1 MSTASTGRPS
11 AVKKSAL
18 TVPSL
23 ACASRSTVRLLN
35 GTVSASVSR
44 SVSGRSDIAS
54 NPPAPRA
61 AHRHTWPARY
71 RGSPSSASLV
81 SRSSRSTLSMVAG
94 VSMRLAKYLASAGV
108 ASRRASE
115 EIVRAGRVT
124 LNGEIVTDPA
134 RDVGPGDAV
143 VVDGDPVAHGHAD
156 RVVYALNKP
165 AGVVSTA
172 RDPQGR
178 PTVVTMV
185 PQTER
190 LYPVGRLDIDTTGL
204 ILLTNEGDLAHR
216 LTHPSF
222 EVEKTYRAVVSRP
235 PVREPELQ
243 ALRDGVELDDGRT
256 APAKVRRVGADT
268 IEITIHEGRKRQ
280 VKRMCEAVGH
290 PVKRLERVAFGPL
303 SLCDLPRG
311 RWRKLTAGEVD
322 TLVDWAAGRTPGHA

>member
-1 MSTASTGRPS
+1 
-11 AVKKSAL
+11 
-18 TVPSL
+18 
-23 ACASRSTVRLLN
+23 
-35 GTVSASVSR
+35 
-44 SVSGRSDIAS
+44 
-54 NPPAPRA
+54 
-61 AHRHTWPARY
+61 
-71 RGSPSSASLV
+71 
-81 SRSSRSTLSMVAG
+81 
-94 VSMRLAKYLASAGV
+94 MRLAKYLASAGV

-124 LNGEIVTDPA
+124 VGGVSVTDPA

-143 VVDGDPVAHGHAD
+143 AVDGRPVSRVRE

-178 PTVVTMV
+178 PTVVTIV

-222 EVEKTYRAVVSRP
+222 EVEKTYRAVVGGP

-256 APAKVRRVGADT
+256 APARVRRVAADT

-303 SLCDLPRG
+303 QLGGLPRG
-311 RWRKLTAGEVD
+311 RWRKLGAGEVD
-322 TLVDWAAGRTPGHA
+322 ALLEWVAGRPPGRA

>member
-1 MSTASTGRPS
+1 
-11 AVKKSAL
+11 
-18 TVPSL
+18 
-23 ACASRSTVRLLN
+23 
-35 GTVSASVSR
+35 
-44 SVSGRSDIAS
+44 
-54 NPPAPRA
+54 
-61 AHRHTWPARY
+61 
-71 RGSPSSASLV
+71 
-81 SRSSRSTLSMVAG
+81 
-94 VSMRLAKYLASAGV
+94 MRLGKFLASAGV

-124 LNGEIVTDPA
+124 VGGAVVTDPA
-134 RDVGPGDAV
+134 RDVGAGDLV
-143 VVDGDPVAHGHAD
+143 TVDGEPVGQGHVG

-222 EVEKTYRAVVSRP
+222 EVSKTYRAVVGGP

-243 ALRDGVELDDGRT
+243 RLRDGVVLDDGRT
-256 APAKVRRVGADT
+256 APARVRRVGADT

-290 PVKRLERVAFGPL
+290 PVQRLERVAFGPL
-303 SLCDLPRG
+303 ALGDLPRG
-311 RWRKLTAGEVD
+311 RWRKLTPGEVQA
-322 TLVDWAAGRTPGHA
+322 LVEATSR